1 MDGATTP
8 RFILTDV
15 TTYSL
20 DRLQINLT
28 TRYTSAIKY
37 STLLIGPDDPAFSL
51 ASTSSIN
58 QNLWSV
64 PVYYNA
70 AISYDYIDRPGMK
83 AQFYFNI
90 DNILDTQPPVVAW
103 SLSGGPYD
111 LVGRSFK
118 VGVRLRY

>member
-1 MDGATTP
+1 
-8 RFILTDV
+8 
-15 TTYSL
+15 
-20 DRLQINLT
+20 
-28 TRYTSAIKY
+28 
-37 STLLIGPDDPAFSL
+37 
-51 ASTSSIN
+51 
-58 QNLWSV
+58 
-64 PVYYNA
+64 
-70 AISYDYIDRPGMK
+70 MK